1 MPLTVAEVGPTAL
14 TGPVIAVGAA
24 AIAAAPATTQ
34 TSAEAERTP
43 AIPRLLRIRR
53 AFAVVALRRVGRSVG
68 DWKGSVRA
76 RLSAVILENGV
87 VRTLDP
93 SLPAG
98 RALAIAGAYVAGGV
112 GVHETALASPDVVN
126 LGGRCVLPAFTDSHV
141 HFPTWSLAQRQVK
154 LDGCASIEEALA
166 RVREAEVA
174 PGRWLRGYGWRD
186 GDWQP
191 QVEPTKEMLDEVTG
205 DTPTIL
211 ISKDYH
217 SAWLNSAALA
227 VAGGDLD
234 VHGGV
239 VERDAAGEPTGI
251 LREES
256 AWRFRDR
263 YVLTTEEEWVE
274 ATRAGLKLAN
284 SRGVGAIHDKDGWLG
299 APGIFQRLRD
309 EGNLSLRVWGS
320 IPHEQLDAAGALSLR
335 SGFGDEYLRIGY
347 LKCFMDGTLGSQT
360 ALMTDGSGVEI
371 TSRAELEEIIRRAA
385 RARLAGR
392 RPRDRRPGEPERARR
407 LRGDARRLGA
417 EGPAPPDRARA
428 VPGARGRAA
437 LRRARD
443 RLLGPV
449 LARAVR
455 PRPRRPALGR
465 PSRRAPTP
473 SARCSSRARWSRTA
487 RTRPVEELDPIAGVA
502 AGVLRSIDERP
513 AWRPEETLTV
523 EQALHATC
531 VAPTFLSGDER
542 RRGRLLPGLLAD
554 LVVLDRDPFAVEPEE
569 LRELQVVATM
579 VGGRWVHNPPPWD

>member
-1 MPLTVAEVGPTAL
+1 M
-14 TGPVIAVGAA
+14 
-24 AIAAAPATTQ
+24 
-34 TSAEAERTP
+34 
-43 AIPRLLRIRR
+43 
-53 AFAVVALRRVGRSVG
+53 
-68 DWKGSVRA
+68 
-76 RLSAVILENGV
+76 ILENGV

-98 RALAIAGAYVAGGV
+98 RALAIAGAFVAGGV

-154 LDGCASIEEALA
+154 LDGCASLEEALA

-191 QVEPTKEMLDEVTG
+191 QIEPTKEMLDEVTG

-217 SAWLNSAALA
+217 SVWLNSAALA

-371 TSRAELEEIIRRAA
+371 TSRTELEEIIRRAA

-392 RPRDRRPGEPERARR
+392 RPCDRRPGEPKRARR
-407 LRGDARRLGA
+407 LRGDPRRLGA

-428 VPGARGRAA
+428 VPGARGPAP

-443 RLLGPV
+443 RLLGSV
-449 LARAVR
+449 LARSVR
-455 PRPRRPALGR
+455 SRHRRPSLG
-465 PSRRAPTP
+465 
-473 SARCSSRARWSRTA
+473 
-487 RTRPVEELDPIAGVA
+487 
-502 AGVLRSIDERP
+502 
-513 AWRPEETLTV
+513 
-523 EQALHATC
+523 
-531 VAPTFLSGDER
+531 
-542 RRGRLLPGLLAD
+542 
-554 LVVLDRDPFAVEPEE
+554 
-569 LRELQVVATM
+569 
-579 VGGRWVHNPPPWD
+579 

>member
-1 MPLTVAEVGPTAL
+1 M
-14 TGPVIAVGAA
+14 
-24 AIAAAPATTQ
+24 
-34 TSAEAERTP
+34 
-43 AIPRLLRIRR
+43 
-53 AFAVVALRRVGRSVG
+53 
-68 DWKGSVRA
+68 
-76 RLSAVILENGV
+76 ILENGV

-174 PGRWLRGYGWRD
+174 QGRWLRGYGWRD
-186 GDWQP
+186 GDWEGD
-191 QVEPTKEMLDEVTG
+191 VEPTKELLDAVTG
-205 DTPTIL
+205 ETPTIL

-227 VAGGDLD
+227 AADGDLE

-239 VERDAAGEPTGI
+239 VERNGAGEPTGI

-263 YVLTTEEEWVE
+263 YVLTTQDEWVE
-274 ATRAGLKLAN
+274 ATRAGIKLAA

-360 ALMTDGSGVEI
+360 ALLTDGTGVEI
-371 TSRAELEEIIRRAA
+371 TSRAELEEIIRR
-385 RARLAGR
+385 
-392 RPRDRRPGEPERARR
+392 
-407 LRGDARRLGA
+407 GA
-417 EGPAPPDRARA
+417 E
-428 VPGARGRAA
+428 RGWPVGVHAIGDQANRNALDAFEATRAA
-437 LRRARD
+437 WAPLGLRHRIEHAQCLTPEDLPRFAELGIACSVQFSHAPSDRDLADRLWAERLDGTYSFRSLLESGALRRERLRRARRGARPD
-443 RLLGPV
+443 RRHRRGRAPV
-449 LARAVR
+449 DRRAAGLAAGGGADRRAGAACDLCRADVPLRRRAQARAAPPRHARRPGRAR
-455 PRPRRPALGR
+455 PRPARRRARGAARPRGRRDDGRRALDAQRPALGL
-465 PSRRAPTP
+465 SQ
-473 SARCSSRARWSRTA
+473 
-487 RTRPVEELDPIAGVA
+487 VAG
-502 AGVLRSIDERP
+502 
-513 AWRPEETLTV
+513 
-523 EQALHATC
+523 
-531 VAPTFLSGDER
+531 
-542 RRGRLLPGLLAD
+542 
-554 LVVLDRDPFAVEPEE
+554 
-569 LRELQVVATM
+569 
-579 VGGRWVHNPPPWD
+579 